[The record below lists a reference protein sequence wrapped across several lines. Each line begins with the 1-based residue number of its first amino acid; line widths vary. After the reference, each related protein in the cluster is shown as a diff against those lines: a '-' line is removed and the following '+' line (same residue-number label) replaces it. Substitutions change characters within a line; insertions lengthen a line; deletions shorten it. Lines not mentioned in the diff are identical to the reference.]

1 MGEGQRPAGAGKGGE
16 MAKYTIDHAC
26 GHSRE
31 VQLYGPGKERTRK
44 LEWMAGQDC
53 PQCWGAKQREI
64 EAAKPITM
72 TIRCNG
78 LDEDEH
84 GNILAEV
91 VLTGGT
97 QPRKEEIRDLGYR
110 WGEVRGGVM
119 DMISINRAPLA
130 WIKRVPIIELAKGH
144 ATAIRLQADAK
155 ALGATITA
163 QLNPLDIE
171 MARRRVADKCEQDAR
186 IAAIPKPIR
195 PPCHPLEAHPEGTW
209 NKKYYGI
216 GKSGCRYYVSGIEYV
231 LSAEEYHQCA
241 AYRKAME
248 DYRAKVELAKA
259 GKEVQ

>member
-1 MGEGQRPAGAGKGGE
+1 
-16 MAKYTIDHAC
+16 MAKYNINYSC
-26 GHSRE
+26 GHSRV
-31 VQLYGPGKERTRK
+31 VQLYGPGKERARK

-78 LDEDEH
+78 LDEDEQ

-144 ATAIRLQADAK
+144 ATAPAAGNAK
-155 ALGATITA
+155 ALRHDTA
-163 QLNPLDIE
+163 RSTPRYV
-171 MARRRVADKCEQDAR
+171 ARRRATRRAQR
-186 IAAIPKPIR
+186 SPNRAIVR
-195 PPCHPLEAHPEGTW
+195 HPL
-209 NKKYYGI
+209 
-216 GKSGCRYYVSGIEYV
+216 
-231 LSAEEYHQCA
+231 
-241 AYRKAME
+241 
-248 DYRAKVELAKA
+248 RAR
-259 GKEVQ
+259 GR